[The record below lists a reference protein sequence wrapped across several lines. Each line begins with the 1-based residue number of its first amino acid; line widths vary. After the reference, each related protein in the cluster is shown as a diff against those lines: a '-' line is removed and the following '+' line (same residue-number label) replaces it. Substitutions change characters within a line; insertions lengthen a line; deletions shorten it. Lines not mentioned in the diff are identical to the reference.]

1 MLMPSSEGLPRM
13 RTLFAMSFALVLGS
27 CHTPPPERVPSI
39 DDFRGFDTWT
49 RTELP
54 TVDVYPHAIYSNPLA
69 DQGPPYAL
77 GTAFVRAEE
86 TGPIAA
92 WLLHGI
98 VRRGGDFNAGLASGW
113 EFFGIFVDENSEAQL
128 IWRGEHPPLGAGYF
142 VDDTGVADAGP
153 NGLPEG
159 DCNGCHRDPQPIIPY
174 R

>member
-1 MLMPSSEGLPRM
+1 M
-13 RTLFAMSFALVLGS
+13 RIAVALALVAMLVS
-27 CHTPPPERVPSI
+27 CGHDAPPERVPSI
-39 DDFRGFDTWT
+39 DDFAGFQSWT

-54 TVDVYPHAIYSNPLA
+54 MTDVYPHAIYSSPLA
-69 DQGPPYAL
+69 DQGEPWAL
-77 GTAFVRAEE
+77 GAAFVRAEE
-86 TGPIAA
+86 SGPPAA

-113 EFFGIFVDENSEAQL
+113 EFFGLFVDESGDTRL
-128 IWRGEHPPLGAGYF
+128 IWRGEHPPLGAGY
-142 VDDTGVADAGP
+142 VVEDTDVPDVGP